1 MHAKALSIEHGFSYI
16 SPYNDMDVIF
26 GQGTVGYEIDQ
37 DLDIIDAIF
46 ISVGGGGLISG
57 VGGYLKSLKR
67 EINIFG
73 VSPINSCVMH
83 ESIKN
88 GQITDLQSQPT
99 LSDGTAGG
107 VESGSITFDYCNEFI
122 DEFITVTEEEIKA
135 GMITCIDFEH
145 CLVEG
150 AAGAAVAGF
159 LKKKEH
165 LKGMDVVI
173 VICGGNVSSTIIKQI
188 TA

>member
-1 MHAKALSIEHGFSYI
+1 
-16 SPYNDMDVIF
+16 
-26 GQGTVGYEIDQ
+26 
-37 DLDIIDAIF
+37 
-46 ISVGGGGLISG
+46 
-57 VGGYLKSLKR
+57 
-67 EINIFG
+67 
-73 VSPINSCVMH
+73 MH

>member
-1 MHAKALSIEHGFSYI
+1 
-16 SPYNDMDVIF
+16 
-26 GQGTVGYEIDQ
+26 
-37 DLDIIDAIF
+37 
-46 ISVGGGGLISG
+46 
-57 VGGYLKSLKR
+57 
-67 EINIFG
+67 
-73 VSPINSCVMH
+73 MH

-88 GQITDLQSQPT
+88 GQITELESQPT

-107 VESGSITFDYCNEFI
+107 VEYGSITFDYCNEFI
-122 DEFITVTEEEIKA
+122 DEFITVTEQEIKT

-165 LKGMDVVI
+165 LKGMNVVI
-173 VICGGNVSSTIIKQI
+173 VICGGNVSSRIIKEI

>member
-1 MHAKALSIEHGFSYI
+1 
-16 SPYNDMDVIF
+16 
-26 GQGTVGYEIDQ
+26 
-37 DLDIIDAIF
+37 
-46 ISVGGGGLISG
+46 
-57 VGGYLKSLKR
+57 
-67 EINIFG
+67 
-73 VSPINSCVMH
+73 MH
-83 ESIKN
+83 ESIKS

-107 VESGSITFDYCNEFI
+107 VESDSITFDYCDEFI
-122 DEFITVTEEEIKA
+122 DEFITVTEEEIKT
-135 GMITCIDFEH
+135 GMLTCIDFEH
-145 CLVEG
+145 CLVEA

-173 VICGGNVSSTIIKQI
+173 VICGGNVSSAIIKQI

>member
-1 MHAKALSIEHGFSYI
+1 
-16 SPYNDMDVIF
+16 
-26 GQGTVGYEIDQ
+26 
-37 DLDIIDAIF
+37 
-46 ISVGGGGLISG
+46 
-57 VGGYLKSLKR
+57 
-67 EINIFG
+67 
-73 VSPINSCVMH
+73 
-83 ESIKN
+83 
-88 GQITDLQSQPT
+88 
-99 LSDGTAGG
+99 
-107 VESGSITFDYCNEFI
+107 
-122 DEFITVTEEEIKA
+122 
-135 GMITCIDFEH
+135 MITCIDFEH

>member
-1 MHAKALSIEHGFSYI
+1 
-16 SPYNDMDVIF
+16 
-26 GQGTVGYEIDQ
+26 
-37 DLDIIDAIF
+37 
-46 ISVGGGGLISG
+46 
-57 VGGYLKSLKR
+57 
-67 EINIFG
+67 
-73 VSPINSCVMH
+73 MH
-83 ESIKN
+83 ESIKS
-88 GQITDLQSQPT
+88 GKITDLQSQPT

-122 DEFITVTEEEIKA
+122 DEFIIVTEEEIKT